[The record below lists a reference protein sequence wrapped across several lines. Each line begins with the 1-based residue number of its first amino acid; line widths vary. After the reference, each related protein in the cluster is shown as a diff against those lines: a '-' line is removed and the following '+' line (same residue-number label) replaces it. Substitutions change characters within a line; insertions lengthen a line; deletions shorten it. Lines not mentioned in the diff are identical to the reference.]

1 MFKYV
6 RRELILNKNLI
17 IIFLVYV
24 SVLWIWVSLQK
35 IPPKM
40 AIMIFSFIV
49 PMLSLSLQARE
60 DKFKAWISTCS
71 LPTTRNAIVKARF
84 FTLWIFTF
92 AALFY
97 AVVVSA
103 LIPGNQTML
112 AQLLT
117 LKTLFLSL
125 FFISLCLAVLL
136 PFIIRFG
143 IVGIMIFLVAAQVLG
158 IVFLML
164 TRLTGRN
171 ENFLRSF
178 LNLIIDG
185 IKYLF
190 NHEGTLLFYFT
201 IILAA
206 AALNFFSLKISQFL
220 LARKDF

>member
-17 IIFLVYV
+17 IMFLVYV
-24 SVLWIWVSLQK
+24 SVLGIWASLQK
-35 IPPKM
+35 IPSKM
-40 AIMIFSFIV
+40 VIMLFSFIV

-60 DKFKAWISTCS
+60 DKFKAWVSTCS
-71 LPTTRNAIVKARF
+71 LPTTRNTLIKARF
-84 FTLWIFTF
+84 FTIWIFTF
-92 AALFY
+92 TALLY
-97 AVVVSA
+97 AVVVGA
-103 LIPGNQTML
+103 LIPGNQAML

-117 LKTLFLSL
+117 LKTLFLCL
-125 FFISLCLAVLL
+125 FFISLCLALLL

-171 ENFLRSF
+171 ENFFRSF

-190 NHEGTLLFYFT
+190 NHQGTLLFYFT

-206 AALNFFSLKISQFL
+206 AALNLFSLKISQFL

>member
-6 RRELILNKNLI
+6 RRELILNKTLI
-17 IIFLVYV
+17 IIFLGYV

-40 AIMIFSFIV
+40 AIILFSFIV
-49 PMLSLSLQARE
+49 PMLSLSLQSRE
-60 DKFKAWISTCS
+60 EKFKAWVSTCS
-71 LPTTRNAIVKARF
+71 LPTTRNTLVKARF
-84 FTLWIFTF
+84 FTIWIFTF
-92 AALFY
+92 AALLY
-97 AVVVSA
+97 AVAVSA
-103 LIPGNQTML
+103 LIPGNQAML

-117 LKTLFLSL
+117 LKTLFLTL
-125 FFISLCLAVLL
+125 FFISLCLAFLL

-143 IVGIMIFLVAAQVLG
+143 IAGIMIFLVAAQVLG
-158 IVFLML
+158 IVLLML

-178 LNLIIDG
+178 INLIIDG
-185 IKYLF
+185 LKYGF
-190 NHEGTLLFYFT
+190 DHEGTFLFYLA

-206 AALNFFSLKISQFL
+206 AALNLFSLKISQFL